1 MPLVFVTE
9 RKQVLNSHLGRTDL
23 DSILR
28 PFFLTTVAAMA
39 ICGSAYWP
47 CDIVIKHHFWV
58 FLGES
63 NLGEVGIRISEFTS
77 PGFPPRVGVYHIN
90 Y

>member
-1 MPLVFVTE
+1 M
-9 RKQVLNSHLGRTDL
+9 GCIDL

-28 PFFLTTVAAMA
+28 FLFFIIVVAMV
-39 ICGSAYWP
+39 ICGLVYWS
-47 CDIVIKHHFWV
+47 CDIVIKYYFWV

-63 NLGEVGIRISEFTS
+63 NLGEVGIRISEFIS
-77 PGFPPRVGVYHIN
+77 LGFFFRVGVYYIN